1 MICCWWVVIVMG
13 GDETLNTPMTI
24 VAMVNGMIGGLI
36 LILPILAL
44 DAGYMLTF
52 LVILVTGFFSWY
64 SCYLCVKHCDAY
76 PDLDEA
82 ILRHF
87 NGNRILRIFYDMLVW
102 CNLTLLAMLY
112 LSLIVIQWEGL
123 VPPHDYN
130 IINPIVNAVV
140 LYILAF
146 VLKYF
151 EFGATIMALG
161 IVSIIFYLMFL
172 VWVIVTRDDGS
183 GHHTYVAFGS
193 GAVNLAAAMGLAF
206 SIQSFFI
213 PIIKKN
219 PNTHRHVLYVVI
231 AYILGSSA
239 YYYIGYLG
247 SLGIQHRVY
256 RS

>member
-1 MICCWWVVIVMG
+1 M
-13 GDETLNTPMTI
+13 
-24 VAMVNGMIGGLI
+24 
-36 LILPILAL
+36 
-44 DAGYMLTF
+44 
-52 LVILVTGFFSWY
+52 
-64 SCYLCVKHCDAY
+64 
-76 PDLDEA
+76 
-82 ILRHF
+82 
-87 NGNRILRIFYDMLVW
+87 
-102 CNLTLLAMLY
+102 
-112 LSLIVIQWEGL
+112 
-123 VPPHDYN
+123 PPHHYT

-172 VWVIVTRDDGS
+172 IWVIVTRNDGS
-183 GHHTYVAFGS
+183 GHHTYQPFGS
-193 GAVNLAAAMGLAF
+193 GAVDLAASMGLAF

-213 PIIKKN
+213 PILKKN
-219 PNTHRHVLYVVI
+219 RNTKNHVLYVMI

-256 RS
+256 ND